1 MRTMHLNWKRSLALV
16 MLLVAFNGTE
26 STVAVAQSDKPEAP
40 PAPAP
45 ELAPAAP
52 ADSAANTEATETP
65 RAPKPPSPSAGAE
78 DAFRRRYGLITRP
91 APAKPGKL
99 ARQSEKPARS
109 TKLEA
114 KLKQIVLPEV
124 AFDGLPLSEVL
135 RFLNDESVK
144 RDLEKTGVNFLINP
158 NFRPV
163 SLTGAVDPATGL
175 PLAVRS

>member
-16 MLLVAFNGTE
+16 MLLVAFNGAE
-26 STVAVAQSDKPEAP
+26 STVAVAQPDKPERP
-40 PAPAP
+40 PAPTP

-52 ADSAANTEATETP
+52 ADSAANEEATEAP
-65 RAPKPPSPSAGAE
+65 RAPKPPPPSAGAE
-78 DAFRRRYGLITRP
+78 DAFRRRYGLVARP

-99 ARQSEKPARS
+99 ARQSEKPARG

-135 RFLNDESVK
+135 RFLSDES
-144 RDLEKTGVNFLINP
+144 
-158 NFRPV
+158 
-163 SLTGAVDPATGL
+163 
-175 PLAVRS
+175 RSEVHTSELQS